1 MARCNCTNL
10 AHGHGAHCERE
21 AMELAEVCEECQK
34 KAAMEWPLMQQKVP
48 PSSPGSS

>member
-1 MARCNCTNL
+1 MARCICTNL

-21 AMELAEVCEECQK
+21 AMDLEEMCEECQK